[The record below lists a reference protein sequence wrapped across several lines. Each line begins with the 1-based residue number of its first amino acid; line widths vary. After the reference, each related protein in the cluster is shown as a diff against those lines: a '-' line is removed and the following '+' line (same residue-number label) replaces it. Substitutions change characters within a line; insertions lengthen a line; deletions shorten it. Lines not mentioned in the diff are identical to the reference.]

1 MRASQ
6 KRKDFE
12 YVGKTWSLPGRQV
25 EEDIYLKLG
34 REAEHTMFEPMLL
47 RYEERRE
54 MKLTQRQE
62 AHDIPRY
69 DIQIRLHPVFY
80 GRAVGVCV

>member
-1 MRASQ
+1 M
-6 KRKDFE
+6 
-12 YVGKTWSLPGRQV
+12 

-69 DIQIRLHPVFY
+69 DIQIWLHPVFY

>member
-1 MRASQ
+1 
-6 KRKDFE
+6 
-12 YVGKTWSLPGRQV
+12 
-25 EEDIYLKLG
+25 
-34 REAEHTMFEPMLL
+34 MFEPMFL

-69 DIQIRLHPVFY
+69 DIQIQLHPVFY
-80 GRAVGVCV
+80 GRGVGVCV